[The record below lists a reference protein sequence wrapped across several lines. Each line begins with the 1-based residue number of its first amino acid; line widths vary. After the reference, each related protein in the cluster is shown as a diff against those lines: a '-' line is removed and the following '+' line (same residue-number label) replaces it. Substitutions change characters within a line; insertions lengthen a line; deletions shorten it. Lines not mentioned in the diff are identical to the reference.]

1 MFCRKNKKKNV
12 WMKKY
17 LKDIYVK
24 KVKQNSEFRSR
35 SWFKLQEI
43 QKLDKIFKPNI
54 TIIDLG
60 CSPGGWSK
68 FVSLKIGL
76 KGKIIACDL
85 LPMKKI
91 NNVSFIQGNLCD
103 DNIINLIKIKLN
115 NLKAQVI
122 MSDISP
128 NISGIKEIDIPK
140 SMYLSELAL
149 NLCYSVLDF
158 NGNFLIKIFQG
169 IGVNQYLKKID
180 SLFKTM
186 KIRKPDASRSHSC
199 EIYVVAKG
207 YQNK

>member
-1 MFCRKNKKKNV
+1 MFYKKNKKKIF
-12 WMKKY
+12 WIKKY

-24 KVKQNSEFRSR
+24 KVKKNNKFRSR

-43 QKLDKIFKPNI
+43 QKIDKIFKPNMK
-54 TIIDLG
+54 IIDLG

-68 FVSLKIGL
+68 FASLQIGS

-91 NNVSFIQGNLCD
+91 NNVDFIQGNLYNE
-103 DNIINLIKIKLN
+103 NIFNLIKIKLN
-115 NLKAQVI
+115 NFKVQVI

-140 SMYLSELAL
+140 SIYLSELAL
-149 NLCYSVLDF
+149 KLCYSVLDF

-169 IGVNQYLKKID
+169 TGINQFLKKIE
-180 SLFKTM
+180 SLFKIM
-186 KIRKPDASRSHSC
+186 KIRKPNASRSNSR
-199 EIYVVAKG
+199 EIYIVAKG
-207 YQNK
+207 YRNK